1 MPFRRLRSL
10 VSSVM
15 VQGTLYVEDGYS
27 VREYDTSSG
36 KWGEL
41 PPYRTYGFG
50 MAVIS
55 NQLVLVGG
63 YQHGQ
68 RSKVV
73 GVWSAERREWTHP
86 YPDMATARC
95 CCSAVGYNEWLV
107 VAGGCGD
114 GGRLLSS
121 VEVLNTDS
129 KQWYA
134 GPPTPTGW
142 ACMRTAVVGDVCYFM
157 GGHTGEPG
165 TFGDTAT
172 DKVFSVSLSALT
184 SQLQQPWFYDIRATR
199 SKQLAD
205 MKGHHAQLVFYA
217 SALPLSERSRLLWK
231 EIAGLQVKRST
242 PLSMS
247 GWLLAVGGRGEDGN
261 AVSAIHLY
269 QPATGEWVKVGDLPT
284 PLPRYG
290 GICTVIGDVK
300 ILVGGEC
307 DPDNSLISYLGQTM
321 K

>member
-1 MPFRRLRSL
+1 M
-10 VSSVM
+10 M
-15 VQGTLYVEDGYS
+15 VQGTLYVGDGCS
-27 VREYDTSSG
+27 MRGYDTSSG

-41 PPYRTYGFG
+41 PPYRTGSFG

-63 YQHGQ
+63 YEHGQ

-86 YPDMATARC
+86 YPDMATARYW
-95 CCSAVGYNEWLV
+95 CSAVGYNEWLV
-107 VAGGCGD
+107 VAGGWGD
-114 GGRLLSS
+114 GRRLLSS
-121 VEVLNTDS
+121 VVLNTDS

-142 ACMRTAVVGDVCYFM
+142 CSMRTAVVGDVCYFM
-157 GGHTGEPG
+157 GGCTGEPG
-165 TFGDTAT
+165 AFVDTGT

-205 MKGHHAQLVFYA
+205 MKGYHAQLVFYA

-231 EIAGLQVKRST
+231 EISGLQVTWST

-247 GWLLAVGGRGEDGN
+247 GWLLAAGGRDEDGA

-290 GICTVIGDVK
+290 GICTVIGDGE
-300 ILVGGEC
+300 IYLLVE
-307 DPDNSLISYLGQTM
+307 NVIMTIHSLAI
-321 K
+321 